1 LLGGS
6 ANVAALCIEDNRDAG
21 VFCVNVGNQR
31 LELVFGAAGGEVG
44 DLRLESADQISG
56 RVDDG
61 GTEFDNLVIA
71 ALEMGGKLAGSG
83 SRPTQSRESFFCQ
96 AAASC
101 SVKVIQRPS
110 FFRR

>member
-1 LLGGS
+1 LLGGR
-6 ANVAALCIEDNRDAG
+6 ANVAPLGIEDNRDAG

-31 LELVFGAAGGEVG
+31 LELIFGTAGGEVG

-71 ALEMGGKLAGSG
+71 ALEVGGKFGRIRIKADAEQGVVFLPGDG
-83 SRPTQSRESFFCQ
+83 
-96 AAASC
+96 
-101 SVKVIQRPS
+101 
-110 FFRR
+110 

>member
-1 LLGGS
+1 
-6 ANVAALCIEDNRDAG
+6 
-21 VFCVNVGNQR
+21 VNVGNQR
-31 LELVFGAAGGEVG
+31 LELIFGTAGGEVG

-71 ALEMGGKLAGSG
+71 ALEMGGKFGRIRIKADAEQGVV
-83 SRPTQSRESFFCQ
+83 FCQ

-110 FFRR
+110 FSGGK